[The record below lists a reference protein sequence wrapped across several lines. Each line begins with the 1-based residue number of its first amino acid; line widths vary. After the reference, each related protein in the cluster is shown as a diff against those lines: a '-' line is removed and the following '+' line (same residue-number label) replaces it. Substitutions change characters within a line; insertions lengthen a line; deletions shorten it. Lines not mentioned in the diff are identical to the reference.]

1 MGQRLVLA
9 GALAC
14 SFASAAAATPIPA
27 APTTLIR
34 GTPVIQA
41 KVDRGHTPA
50 GHVRRPYMIFL
61 SMGVLVGLVAAA
73 VIGD

>member
-1 MGQRLVLA
+1 MIHAKGGR
-9 GALAC
+9 
-14 SFASAAAATPIPA
+14 ATP
-27 APTTLIR
+27 R
-34 GTPVIQA
+34 GEARTPVIQA

-61 SMGVLVGLVAAA
+61 SMGALIGLVAAA